1 MMGAMV
7 TTVRQPETVS
17 EEAWKLLFA
26 LARKKHAVLAP
37 ALLELD
43 LTPVQGHALR
53 LLEPDRPLAMSELA
67 EALFCHASNVTG
79 IVDRLESRGLVE
91 RRPGLDDR
99 RVKTLALTAEGAR
112 VRARV
117 VELMAAPPAEIASLT
132 RADQRAL
139 RDILRRA
146 LGR

>member
-1 MMGAMV
+1 MAAMA
-7 TTVRQPETVS
+7 TMTRRAENVS
-17 EEAWKLLFA
+17 EETWKLLFE
-26 LARKKHAVLAP
+26 LAKKKHASLSA
-37 ALLELD
+37 ALLELE

-53 LLEPDRPLAMSELA
+53 LLEPERPLAMSALA
-67 EALFCHASNVTG
+67 DALFCHASNVTG

-91 RRPGLDDR
+91 RRPGLEDR

-112 VRARV
+112 VRGRV
-117 VELMAAPPAEIASLT
+117 VELMAAAPVEIASLT